1 MYRPIPPLNALRAF
15 EAAARHLSLTKAA
28 QELHVT
34 AGALSHQI
42 RALEELLGV
51 QLFERRV
58 RSIAL
63 TPTGKQL
70 HPGLQSGFQ
79 QIRDAV
85 AGLDAGR
92 NERVLVISTSPGL
105 TSKWLAPR
113 LYRFADAHP
122 DIDTR
127 ISSSFTNVNFAA
139 DGIDVA
145 VRNTAI
151 DAEPDPAL
159 TMERL
164 IDLSF
169 IAVCSPRVI
178 EKYGPLNSPQALARM
193 PLIHDDALAS
203 RVQVPTWADW
213 FAAAGVESVDVGR
226 GLRFNSSDH
235 ALDAAGEG
243 AGVLLA
249 LDLLAYDDL
258 RTGRLV
264 VPVTFSLPSG
274 RCFQIVGPRSRRE
287 RPHVQAFRAWIKQ
300 EIAAMDWNATRAKS
314 LRASPAG

>member
-1 MYRPIPPLNALRAF
+1 MHKPLPPLNALRAF

-63 TPTGKQL
+63 TPIGKQL

-113 LYRFADAHP
+113 LYRFAEAHP

-127 ISSSFTNVNFAA
+127 ISSSFTNANFAT
-139 DGIDVA
+139 DGVDVA
-145 VRNTAI
+145 VRSMQVN
-151 DAEPDPAL
+151 AEPDPAL
-159 TMERL
+159 TMEML
-164 IDLSF
+164 VGLSF
-169 IAVCSPRVI
+169 VAVCSPRLI
-178 EKYGPLNSPQALARM
+178 EKYGPLDNPRALARA
-193 PLIHDDALAS
+193 PLIHDDAWSS
-203 RVQVPTWADW
+203 RIHVPTWATW
-213 FAAAGVESVDVGR
+213 FAAAGVEGVDVGR
-226 GLRFNSSDH
+226 GLHFNSSDH
-235 ALDAAGEG
+235 ALEAAGEG

-249 LDLLAYDDL
+249 IDLLAYDDL

-264 VPVTFSLPSG
+264 VPVALSLQSD
-274 RCFQIVGPRSRRE
+274 RCFQVVAPKSRRE
-287 RPHVQAFRAWIKQ
+287 RPHVRAFRTWIKQ
-300 EIAAMDWNATRAKS
+300 EIAAMDWSAVRGFANASIPK
-314 LRASPAG
+314 L